1 MKIRNLDDLR
11 NATDETT
18 VKTIVTEY
26 MMESI
31 ARNNILAKLEVDLDE
46 KDDTETITIAE
57 LRQKLDDY
65 NDEDFYKCAERKKRC
80 QKQ

>member
-65 NDEDFYKCAERKKRC
+65 NNEDL
-80 QKQ
+80 

>member
-11 NATDETT
+11 NTTDETA

-31 ARNNILAKLEVDLDE
+31 ARNNILAKLEVDLDK

-65 NDEDFYKCAERKKRC
+65 NNESL
-80 QKQ
+80 

>member
-18 VKTIVTEY
+18 VRTIVTEY

-31 ARNNILAKLEVDLDE
+31 ARNNILAKLE
-46 KDDTETITIAE
+46 AE
-57 LRQKLDDY
+57 LNDSDDSATMTVSELKDKLESY
-65 NDEDFYKCAERKKRC
+65 NSEE
-80 QKQ
+80 

>member
-1 MKIRNLDDLR
+1 MKIRNLDVLR

-57 LRQKLDDY
+57 LRQKLVDY
-65 NDEDFYKCAERKKRC
+65 NNEDL
-80 QKQ
+80 

>member
-57 LRQKLDDY
+57 LRQKLDAY
-65 NDEDFYKCAERKKRC
+65 NNEDL
-80 QKQ
+80 

>member
-11 NATDETT
+11 NTTDETT

-65 NDEDFYKCAERKKRC
+65 NNESL
-80 QKQ
+80 

>member
-46 KDDTETITIAE
+46 KDDT
-57 LRQKLDDY
+57 
-65 NDEDFYKCAERKKRC
+65 
-80 QKQ
+80 

>member
-57 LRQKLDDY
+57 LRQKLADY
-65 NDEDFYKCAERKKRC
+65 NNEDL
-80 QKQ
+80 

>member
-18 VKTIVTEY
+18 VRTIVTEY

-65 NDEDFYKCAERKKRC
+65 NNEDL
-80 QKQ
+80 

>member
-11 NATDETT
+11 NATDETA

-65 NDEDFYKCAERKKRC
+65 NNEDL
-80 QKQ
+80 

>member
-65 NDEDFYKCAERKKRC
+65 NNEDFYKCTERKKRC

>member
-57 LRQKLDDY
+57 LRQKLVDY
-65 NDEDFYKCAERKKRC
+65 NNEDL
-80 QKQ
+80 